1 MLLEQKDSKNNFES
15 KKQDNINISNENEN
29 EIIEKNKC
37 VKNLYS
43 SENISK
49 LTVNDANTQVDI
61 TSLPVQVYV
70 LIFYN

>member
-15 KKQDNINISNENEN
+15 KKQDNISDGNEN

-43 SENISK
+43 SEHISK
-49 LTVNDANTQVDI
+49 LQAFNDANTQVNI

>member
-15 KKQDNINISNENEN
+15 KKQDISNENEN

-43 SENISK
+43 SEHISK
-49 LTVNDANTQVDI
+49 LAVNDANTQVDI

>member
-15 KKQDNINISNENEN
+15 KKQDNISNGNEN

-43 SENISK
+43 SEHISK
-49 LTVNDANTQVDI
+49 LAVNDANTQVDI

>member
-29 EIIEKNKC
+29 KIIEKNKC